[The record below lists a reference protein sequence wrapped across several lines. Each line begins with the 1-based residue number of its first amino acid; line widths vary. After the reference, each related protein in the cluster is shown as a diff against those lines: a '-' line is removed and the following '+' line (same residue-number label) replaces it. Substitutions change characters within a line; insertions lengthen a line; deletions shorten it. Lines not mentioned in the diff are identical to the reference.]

1 MIVRNMLIFVNF
13 SISSE
18 LNVVIVKST
27 ARRRTKKMTEYGR
40 SYLYFVIFV
49 NFIVW
54 RTSAA
59 TTQAKWRLENALHV
73 EIMSVSV

>member
-49 NFIVW
+49 NFIV
-54 RTSAA
+54 
-59 TTQAKWRLENALHV
+59 
-73 EIMSVSV
+73 